1 MADTRI
7 LSPGVFTR
15 EKDLSF
21 LPQEIQAI
29 GAAVIGPTVR
39 GRAFVPTTISN
50 YEEYIRAFG
59 GSFVSGSGTA
69 STEYKYL
76 TNYTAQMYLKWAENL
91 TVVRILNS
99 GYAEGYTNVVTTGS
113 YGTVVSETGS
123 GAFSTASAQAVLSE
137 SDAAF
142 KLHLLS
148 PGVYGNTG
156 QEFSATNGVG
166 SGTDEKSNGVLESGS
181 RESVRWEVADINEER
196 GTFDLYIR
204 RGDDRTNRRVILE
217 QFNDVSLDPND
228 SNYIARVIGDQKQT
242 LRYDS
247 NGVPF
252 LQMSGSHPNRSR
264 YVRVE
269 VLQKTLDYLDV
280 DGTVRVPAFSSSLPA
295 AVSGTFAFGS
305 DGYVQQ
311 PIAFYDDIT
320 VNNTQG
326 FNLDT
331 GVEGASGS
339 TAYTDAIEILS
350 NQDEYD
356 INMLLLPG
364 IIDGAGGQ
372 HGDIYTTAVNMA
384 EARGDVFVVIDP
396 TRYGDSIAQAINA
409 AIGRNSS
416 YAAMYY
422 PWVQIS
428 DPDLGRYV
436 WLPPSVAM
444 SGVIAFND
452 YVEHPWYA
460 PAGLN
465 RGGVESA
472 TQAERKL
479 TRADRDRLYRN
490 NVNPIATFPREGVV
504 VYGQKTLQKKRSALD
519 RVNVRRLMIAAK
531 KFIASSSKYLLFEQN
546 TRETRQKFLGIV
558 EPFLEDIRRNQ
569 GLYDFKVIMDESNN
583 TPDVIDRNELRG
595 ALYLKPTRTVEYIIL
610 DFFVMPTGAVF
621 PGDGPVEEA

>member
-21 LPQEIQAI
+21 LPEEIQAI
-29 GAAVIGPTVR
+29 GAAVVGPTVR
-39 GRAFVPTTISN
+39 GRAFAPTTLST
-50 YEEYIRAFG
+50 YEEFIRTFG
-59 GSFVSGSGTA
+59 GSFISGSGTA
-69 STEYKYL
+69 ATEYKYL
-76 TNYTAQMYLKWAENL
+76 TNYAAQMYLKWAENL
-91 TVVRILNS
+91 TVVRILNA
-99 GYAEGYTNVVTTGS
+99 GYAEAYSNVITTGS
-113 YGTVVSETGS
+113 YATVVNDTGS
-123 GAFSTASAQAVLSE
+123 DAFNTGSEAAVVGDAE
-137 SDAAF
+137 AAF

-148 PGVYGNTG
+148 PGLYGNTG
-156 QEFSATNGVG
+156 REFAATNGVG
-166 SGTDEKSNGVLESGS
+166 APMDEKSAGVLGSGS
-181 RESVRWEVADINEER
+181 RESIRWEINDINKER
-196 GTFDLYIR
+196 GTFDLFIR

-228 SNYIARVIGDQKQT
+228 SNYLPRVVGDQRQT

-269 VLQKTLDYLDV
+269 IFKKTLDYLDTE
-280 DGTVRVPAFSSSLPA
+280 GNVRIPAFSASLPA

-305 DGYVQQ
+305 DGVVKH
-311 PIAFYDDIT
+311 PIAFYDQIQ
-320 VNNTQG
+320 VANTQG
-326 FNLDT
+326 FDLDT
-331 GVEGASGS
+331 GANAASGS

-372 HGDIYTTAVNMA
+372 HGDVYTSAINMA
-384 EARGDVFVVIDP
+384 EARGDVFVLVDP

-422 PWVQIS
+422 PWVQVS

-444 SGVIAFND
+444 AGVIAFND
-452 YVEHPWYA
+452 YVKHPWYA

-465 RGGVESA
+465 RGGVEDA

-479 TRADRDRLYRN
+479 TNADRDRLYRN

-519 RVNVRRLMIAAK
+519 RVNVRRLLIAAK
-531 KFIASSSKYLLFEQN
+531 KYIASSSRYLLFEQN
-546 TRETRQKFLGIV
+546 TRETRIKFLSIV
-558 EPFLEDIRRNQ
+558 EPFLEDIRRKQ
-569 GLYDFKVIMDESNN
+569 GLYDFRVIMDESNN

-595 ALYLKPTRTVEYIIL
+595 AIYLKPTRTVEYIIL
-610 DFFVMPTGAVF
+610 DFFVLPTGAVF
-621 PGDGPVEEA
+621 PGDGPVEEG